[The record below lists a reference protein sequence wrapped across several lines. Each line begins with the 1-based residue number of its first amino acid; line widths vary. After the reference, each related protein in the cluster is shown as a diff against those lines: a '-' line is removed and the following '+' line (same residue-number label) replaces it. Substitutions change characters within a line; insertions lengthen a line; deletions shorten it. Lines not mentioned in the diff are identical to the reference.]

1 MMRAAICREIG
12 ALSAVTVADVPE
24 PEPGPGEVRVRVRA
38 ASVNFPDV
46 LIVRGLYQLKA
57 TPPFTPGSEF
67 AGEVD
72 AVGSGV
78 VNVAVGDRVSG
89 ATLTGAFAERIVVSA
104 AAVHPTPAGL
114 DDVSAAA
121 FRVAYT
127 TAYHSLVTI
136 ADAQP
141 GQTAVV
147 LGAAGGVGLAT
158 VHIARRLGLRVI
170 AVASSADRV
179 QVCLD
184 EGAESGV
191 DYSSEPLKERLKEL
205 SDGGADIVIDPV
217 GGDIA
222 EPALRALRWGG
233 RFVTVGYASGTIPQ
247 IPLNLVLLKGI
258 VIRGFEIRT
267 LPEHRPDAIEP
278 AERALAGLV
287 AAGMRPLVC
296 AVYSLDDVSSAL
308 EHVADRRAIG
318 KVVIDLGGAVG

>member
-12 ALSAVTVADVPE
+12 SLAAVTVEDVPE
-24 PEPGPGEVRVRVRA
+24 PEPGPGQVRVRVRA

-46 LIVRGLYQLKA
+46 LIARGLYQIKA

-72 AVGSGV
+72 AVGDGV

-89 ATLTGAFAERIVVSA
+89 ADLTGAFAERIVVSA
-104 AAVHPTPAGL
+104 AAVHPTPVGL

-141 GQTAVV
+141 GQTVVV

-158 VHIARRLGLRVI
+158 VHIADRLGLRVI
-170 AVASSADRV
+170 AVASSAERV
-179 QVCLD
+179 QVGIE
-184 EGAESGV
+184 EGADAGV

-258 VIRGFEIRT
+258 VVRGFEIRT
-267 LPEHRPDAIEP
+267 LPQHRPDAIEP
-278 AERALAGLV
+278 AERALADLV
-287 AAGMRPLVC
+287 AAGMRPLVR
-296 AVYSLDDVSSAL
+296 AVYPLDEVAAAL

-318 KVVIDLGGAVG
+318 KVVIELSRSG